1 MTLPGSVSHT
11 FRILS
16 VPVHGVGRTI
26 PFLGGAKWTRNVFM
40 FIVSLSP
47 LSPSSTWTASSRAAR
62 RRRDPRCSEQPR
74 AVDPPPGHQTYEE
87 AVEANIVDEVRRAWT
102 ARAKQSA
109 LLCASVGE
117 SEAMH
122 RQKYID
128 VWICFE
134 TDSSRKPSLDE
145 LSTSKDFEMC
155 SKRVGRSTFRF
166 TTETRFF
173 RITFDTYAYI
183 PRADVGD
190 VEARSPRD

>member
-40 FIVSLSP
+40 FIAVAVLSA
-47 LSPSSTWTASSRAAR
+47 LRLTHASSAF
-62 RRRDPRCSEQPR
+62 
-74 AVDPPPGHQTYEE
+74 EE
-87 AVEANIVDEVRRAWT
+87 HEAFGSKPVTVSSLMESSVIVARRAWT

-155 SKRVGRSTFRF
+155 SNRVGRSAAMRRTPWHVQLRKK
-166 TTETRFF
+166 
-173 RITFDTYAYI
+173 ITVF
-183 PRADVGD
+183 
-190 VEARSPRD
+190 